1 MKIKKC
7 PDGVVSCFDVH
18 YLLVL
23 MSDHETEVLNN
34 YLNSIGLGRIT
45 IQNIRDETRRLNTGL
60 FVCLFVC
67 LFKKNIRIKILYNY
81 NRLSIIN
88 FIFIV
93 LIVHCYSYLPC
104 G

>member
-45 IQNIRDETRRLNTGL
+45 IQNIRDETRRLNTGVRVSL
-60 FVCLFVC
+60 AWSLES
-67 LFKKNIRIKILYNY
+67 NMKITHK
-81 NRLSIIN
+81 RLRKM
-88 FIFIV
+88 
-93 LIVHCYSYLPC
+93 
-104 G
+104 